1 MSDETTPGA
10 PPESLYSLDFDALP
24 PEIEARAFPRG
35 PYAKTKPL
43 EDRKY
48 EKRLRRLQI
57 ELVKLQHWV
66 EAKGERIVILF
77 EGRDAAGKGGCI
89 SRFSQ
94 YLNPR
99 RVQVVALSKPD
110 EIERNQ
116 WYFQRYVAHLP
127 ANGNMALFDRSW
139 YNRAGVERVMGFCG
153 PGEVALF
160 FKEVPGFEAMLVR
173 DGIRLFKIWL
183 TVSRDE
189 QLKRFYERKTDL
201 LKSWKLSPV
210 DFAAVGKWHDYSM
223 AIADIFR
230 RTDTAEAPWTV
241 IDANDQRRSR
251 LQCMKLVLTALD
263 YDGKDAEAVGTV
275 DPELVTTG
283 LAYIERPA
291 LR

>member
-210 DFAAVGKWHDYSM
+210 DFAAVGKWHDYST
-223 AIADIFR
+223 AIADIFH

-241 IDANDQRRSR
+241 IDANDQRRAR

>member
-1 MSDETTPGA
+1 MPPEATVKD

-24 PEIEARAFPRG
+24 PEIAARAFPNG
-35 PYAKTKPL
+35 PYAKSKPI

-89 SRFSQ
+89 SRFTQ

-99 RVQVVALSKPD
+99 RVQVAALAKPT
-110 EIERNQ
+110 ETERNQ
-116 WYFQRYVAHLP
+116 WYFQRYVAYLP
-127 ANGNMALFDRSW
+127 AKGTMTLFDRSW

-160 FKEVPGFEAMLVR
+160 FKEVPAFEAMLVR
-173 DGIRLFKIWL
+173 DGFHLFKFWL

-189 QLKRFYERKTDL
+189 QLKRFYERKNDI

-210 DFAAVGKWHDYSM
+210 DFAAVGKWHDYTT

-230 RTDTAEAPWTV
+230 RTDTTDAPWTV
-241 IDANDQRRSR
+241 VDANDQRRAR
-251 LQCMKLVLTALD
+251 LQCMKVVLSAFA
-263 YDGKDAEAVGTV
+263 YDDKDEEAVGSI
-275 DPELVTTG
+275 DAELVTIG
-283 LAYIERPA
+283 LSYLERRA
-291 LR
+291 IR

>member
-1 MSDETTPGA
+1 
-10 PPESLYSLDFDALP
+10 
-24 PEIEARAFPRG
+24 
-35 PYAKTKPL
+35 
-43 EDRKY
+43 
-48 EKRLRRLQI
+48 
-57 ELVKLQHWV
+57 
-66 EAKGERIVILF
+66 
-77 EGRDAAGKGGCI
+77 
-89 SRFSQ
+89 
-94 YLNPR
+94 
-99 RVQVVALSKPD
+99 
-110 EIERNQ
+110 
-116 WYFQRYVAHLP
+116 
-127 ANGNMALFDRSW
+127 
-139 YNRAGVERVMGFCG
+139 MGFCG

-241 IDANDQRRSR
+241 IDANDQRRAR

>member
-1 MSDETTPGA
+1 MSAEATTVDL
-10 PPESLYSLDFDALP
+10 PESLYSLDFDALP
-24 PEIEARAFPRG
+24 PEIEARAFPHG
-35 PYAKTKPL
+35 PYAKSKPL

-89 SRFSQ
+89 SRFAQ

-99 RVQVVALSKPD
+99 RVQVVALPKPN

-116 WYFQRYVAHLP
+116 WYFQRHVAHLP
-127 ANGNMALFDRSW
+127 AKGNMALFDRSW
-139 YNRAGVERVMGFCG
+139 YNRAAVERVMGFCG

-160 FKEVPGFEAMLVR
+160 FKEVPAFEGMLVR

-189 QLKRFYERKTDL
+189 QLKRFYERKNDI

-210 DFAAVGKWHDYSM
+210 DFAAVSKWHDYST

-230 RTDTAEAPWTV
+230 RTDTADAPWTV
-241 IDANDQRRSR
+241 VDANDQRRAR
-251 LQCMKLVLTALD
+251 LQSMKLVLSALD
-263 YDGKDAEAVGTV
+263 YDGKDAEAVGSV

-283 LAYIERPA
+283 LDYVERPA

>member
-1 MSDETTPGA
+1 MPTEETVRD

-24 PEIEARAFPRG
+24 PEIAARAFPNG
-35 PYAKTKPL
+35 PYAKSKPI

-89 SRFSQ
+89 SRFTQ

-99 RVQVVALSKPD
+99 RAQVAALAKPT
-110 EIERNQ
+110 ETERNQ
-116 WYFQRYVAHLP
+116 WYFQRYVAYLP
-127 ANGNMALFDRSW
+127 AKGNMTLFDRSW

-160 FKEVPGFEAMLVR
+160 FKEVPAFEAMLVR
-173 DGIRLFKIWL
+173 DGFHLFKFWL

-189 QLKRFYERKTDL
+189 QLKRFYERKNDI
-201 LKSWKLSPV
+201 LKSWKLSLV
-210 DFAAVGKWHDYSM
+210 DFAAVGKWNDYTT

-230 RTDTAEAPWTV
+230 RTDTTDASWTV
-241 IDANDQRRSR
+241 VDANDQRRAR
-251 LQCMKLVLTALD
+251 LQCMKVVLAAFA
-263 YDGKDAEAVGTV
+263 YDDKDEEAVGSI
-275 DPELVTTG
+275 DAELVTTG
-283 LAYIERPA
+283 LSYLER
-291 LR
+291 RTIR